1 MIELKRSGT
10 ATVRGLRSVLKDG
23 KREAPPP
30 LWMMRQAGRYLP
42 EYREVRVRA
51 GSFLDLC
58 FDPELAVEVSLQPIR
73 RFDFDAAILFS
84 DILLIPHAMGRNLR
98 FVEGEGPRLDPLSL
112 EEVGRLSADGVIAQL
127 EPVLETVR
135 RLRAVL
141 APEKS
146 LIGFCGAPFTV
157 ATYMIA
163 GEATPDQGPARIAA
177 YTNPAGFA
185 ALIEFLADVSA
196 DYLVEQLRAGADV
209 VQIFDSWSG
218 VLPEAEFERWVIAPT
233 ARMVKRIRAAIP
245 DAAIIGFPKGAGMMA
260 ERFVRA
266 TGVDGIGIDWAVP
279 VEVAART
286 LQPLAA
292 VQGNLDPLALL
303 AGGEALDRSVDAILA
318 GLGGGRHIFNLG
330 HGILP
335 QTPIAHVE
343 RMVARVR
350 RGTG

>member
-42 EYREVRVRA
+42 EYREVRARA

-112 EEVGRLSADGVIAQL
+112 EEVGRLSAVGVIAQL

-177 YTNPAGFA
+177 Y
-185 ALIEFLADVSA
+185 
-196 DYLVEQLRAGADV
+196 
-209 VQIFDSWSG
+209 
-218 VLPEAEFERWVIAPT
+218 
-233 ARMVKRIRAAIP
+233 
-245 DAAIIGFPKGAGMMA
+245 
-260 ERFVRA
+260 
-266 TGVDGIGIDWAVP
+266 
-279 VEVAART
+279 
-286 LQPLAA
+286 
-292 VQGNLDPLALL
+292 
-303 AGGEALDRSVDAILA
+303 
-318 GLGGGRHIFNLG
+318 
-330 HGILP
+330 
-335 QTPIAHVE
+335 
-343 RMVARVR
+343 
-350 RGTG
+350 